1 MYCTKEK
8 SIYFYHSTDGLICVV
23 PCPRF
28 SGVRLDKDGKPFSVI
43 YPNGKHPEV
52 GYPFNFYRDLKGL
65 NVSDYSDLQPA
76 LVVYE
81 LGDGS
86 LLAADA
92 DVFAK
97 ATLGS
102 NNASSTGEACY
113 VHLVK
118 DLMLLEHF
126 PIHTATGKHG
136 LVAFEF

>member
-1 MYCTKEK
+1 MFASKTK
-8 SIYFYHSTDGLICVV
+8 SIYFYDSTEGLICVV

-28 SGVRLDKDGKPFSVI
+28 SGVNLDSAGKPVSVI
-43 YPNGKHPEV
+43 YPTNSCYGAKFRF
-52 GYPFNFYRDLKGL
+52 YPDLKGL
-65 NVSDYSDLQPA
+65 NVTDYSDRQPA

-81 LGDGS
+81 LGDSS